1 MRARAGNAATAIRPA
16 SFESEM
22 PKPTVSLD
30 LSELKSPRIHRL
42 HGYWQHQRDKRGG
55 KLPRRG
61 DIAPDQIR
69 DLLPNIMIV
78 DVERDPMRF
87 RYRLVGTRVVEY
99 NGVEFTG
106 RYLGEIGWPEEQ
118 DLIDSY
124 TFVVDQSTAVLW
136 IAGLGAGDRRGRTV
150 RVRPPALERG
160 WRTGDADSCHGGLR
174 LPATRCDAE
183 RRRRDAIGNP
193 INPNGRQRRRNHGPS
208 DPPA

>member
-1 MRARAGNAATAIRPA
+1 MSKPAI
-16 SFESEM
+16 
-22 PKPTVSLD
+22 SLQ
-30 LSELKSPRIHRL
+30 LSELTSPRIHRL
-42 HGYWQHQRDKRGG
+42 HGYWQQHCKDG

-78 DVERDPMRF
+78 DVERNPMRF

-124 TFVVDQSTAVLW
+124 AFVVSSRQPFF
-136 IAGLGAGDRRGRTV
+136 GLLAWGLVTGALGRCEFV
-150 RVRPPALERG
+150 
-160 WRTGDADSCHGGLR
+160 R
-174 LPATRCDAE
+174 LPLSEDGEQVTQILAMEDYDFPQPDAL
-183 RRRRDAIGNP
+183 
-193 INPNGRQRRRNHGPS
+193 PS
-208 DPPA
+208 GVKAP

>member
-1 MRARAGNAATAIRPA
+1 
-16 SFESEM
+16 M
-22 PKPTVSLD
+22 PKPAVSLD
-30 LSELKSPRIHRL
+30 LSELTSPRIHRL

-55 KLPRRG
+55 QPPRRG

-78 DVERDPMRF
+78 DVEHDPMRF

-124 TFVVDQSTAVLW
+124 AFVASSRQPFFGLLAWKLVTGAV
-136 IAGLGAGDRRGRTV
+136 GRCEF
-150 RVRPPALERG
+150 A
-160 WRTGDADSCHGGLR
+160 R
-174 LPATRCDAE
+174 LPLSEDGEQVSQILAMEDYDFPQLDALPTGLE
-183 RRRRDAIGNP
+183 KSR
-193 INPNGRQRRRNHGPS
+193 
-208 DPPA
+208 